1 MTQLY
6 YALPEIVLLL
16 ATCVILLIDLFIK
29 QKRLRVTYALTLL
42 TVIATV
48 ALNYS
53 LLYSGAHEVVF
64 QGQYVRDGLTSLL
77 GMLIGVIVL
86 GCLIFSRD
94 YIFEHRYMAQNEFY
108 VLALFSMLGMLVL
121 ISAHSLLVIYL
132 GLELMSLPLYALIA
146 LKRDDIL
153 AVEAAV
159 KYFIMGAI
167 GSGLLLYGTTFIYG
181 MENTIDIAHLGNVLQ
196 NSGTTHPTLVLAT
209 IFVIAGI
216 GFKLAA
222 VPFHMWAPDVYQGAP
237 NGAAMIVST
246 APKLAAF
253 ALVMRYLVTAL
264 GAYHVHWQAALIVLA
279 VLSMGL
285 GNILALVQSNI
296 KRLIAYS
303 GIAHIGYM
311 LLGIIAYS
319 NYGYASAL
327 FYMIIYA
334 FSTLGAFGILTMLS
348 SEKHEFQT
356 IHDFRGLHHT
366 SPWLAFMMLL
376 VVFSMAG
383 IPPLAGFFA
392 KLVVIESAIHKG
404 FVWLG
409 VVAIVFS
416 IIGLYYYLNIVK
428 TMYFERPVT
437 GVPII
442 ASNTQKI
449 VLTLNCVLLLA
460 FGIAPAGLVNLAHD
474 AIAYSF

>member
-1 MTQLY
+1 MAMTQLY
-6 YALPEIVLLL
+6 YALPEIVLLF
-16 ATCVILLIDLFIK
+16 AACVILLVDLFIK
-29 QKRLRVTYALTLL
+29 QKRLRLSYGLTILTLVACI
-42 TVIATV
+42 VI
-48 ALNYS
+48 NY
-53 LLYSGAHEVVF
+53 LLLMNGVHEVIF
-64 QGQYVRDGLTSLL
+64 QGQYIRDELTSLL
-77 GMLIGVIVL
+77 GMLVSIAIL
-86 GCLIFSRD
+86 FCLIYSRD
-94 YIFEHRYMAQNEFY
+94 YILEHRYLAQNEFY
-108 VLALFSMLGMLVL
+108 VLALFSLLGMMVL

-146 LKRDDIL
+146 LKRNDIL
-153 AVEAAV
+153 AVEAAA

-167 GSGLLLYGTTFIYG
+167 GSGLLLYGTSFVFGIT
-181 MENTIDIAHLGNVLQ
+181 NTVNITQIGHALSVQGAHPILIV
-196 NSGTTHPTLVLAT
+196 AT

-216 GFKLAA
+216 AFKLAA

-253 ALVMRYLVTAL
+253 AMLIRYVVQAL
-264 GAYHVHWQAALIVLA
+264 TSYQMHWQPVLIVIA

-285 GNILALVQSNI
+285 GNLLALVQANI

-311 LLGIIAYS
+311 LLGIIAGTEAGYS
-319 NYGYASAL
+319 AAL

-334 FSTLGAFGILTMLS
+334 FSALAAFGILTLLS
-348 SEKHEFQT
+348 NEQREFQT

-376 VVFSMAG
+376 IIFSMAS
-383 IPPLAGFFA
+383 IPPLVGFFA
-392 KLVVIESAIHKG
+392 KLTVIEAVIQSHL
-404 FVWLG
+404 VWLG
-409 VVAIVFS
+409 VLAIIFS

-428 TMYFERPVT
+428 TMYFERPVA

-449 VLTLNCVLLLA
+449 VLALNSLLLLA
-460 FGIAPAGLVNLAHD
+460 FGIAPAGLLTLAHQ
-474 AIAYSF
+474 AIPSL